1 MTVPFRRVA
10 PFFLLALA
18 AGALSFAGCRSCSQS
33 PAEPGPSARV
43 PASTASSSPLSR
55 EELRDVTTRLEPGLC
70 ELAAKKANQVYGRPE
85 TDKKGID
92 VLTRCLRLGNVAWY
106 RCVVEAKAPD
116 ELKRCHSR
124 YLLPADEIPKASP

>member
-1 MTVPFRRVA
+1 MRVA
-10 PFFLLALA
+10 NLTKKQTQQLKSYGGSSVSGL
-18 AGALSFAGCRSCSQS
+18 
-33 PAEPGPSARV
+33 
-43 PASTASSSPLSR
+43 SSSLVFTPVQGL
-55 EELRDVTTRLEPGLC
+55 ELVNP